1 MIRSPRMHVKTRSD
15 VVENVD
21 EYCVRSIQVTK
32 NLSSSVSVAASSCA
46 ATCVFACKGQAQLHM
61 FESAWLQGYMC
72 TPFECTQDYKCVCVK
87 GIYAVAL
94 TLLNEV

>member
-32 NLSSSVSVAASSCA
+32 NLSSSVSVAAG
-46 ATCVFACKGQAQLHM
+46 VFMC
-61 FESAWLQGYMC
+61 SYMC
-72 TPFECTQDYKCVCVK
+72 VCM
-87 GIYAVAL
+87 
-94 TLLNEV
+94 